1 MIFSKT
7 RVATVTAT
15 ALTLAAVSMPVFA
28 QNAAVVNGTAIPSAR
43 VDAMIASLP
52 QGAQSDSPQI
62 RQAIRDELINREVL
76 LQAATKDG
84 LTKDP
89 LIQQQMAIASQT
101 VVIRAYLEKYIAA
114 HPASDA
120 QLHAQYDEIAAKM
133 KAQSSGEEYHL
144 HHILV
149 DNEQQ
154 AKDLIA
160 KIKGGA
166 GFEDLAKQYSKD
178 PGSAKNGGDLP
189 WSPADAY
196 VPEFAKAAEA
206 LKQGQI
212 TDTPVHT
219 QFGWHIIR
227 LDGERAATAPALPP
241 FESVKSQLA
250 QEAQKQTVQDLESKL
265 RGQAKIQ

>member
-7 RVATVTAT
+7 RVATA
-15 ALTLAAVSMPVFA
+15 AAFTLVAVSMPAFA
-28 QNAAVVNGTAIPSAR
+28 QNAAIVNGTAIPSAR
-43 VDAMIASLP
+43 VDAMIQTLP
-52 QGAQSDSPQI
+52 EGSQSASPQLREI
-62 RQAIRDELINREVL
+62 IRDELINREVL
-76 LQAATKDG
+76 MQAATKDG

-89 LIQQQMAIASQT
+89 VVQQQMAIAAQT
-101 VVIRAYLEKYIAA
+101 VVIRAYLEKYVAT

-120 QLHAQYDEIAAKM
+120 ELHALYDSIAAKM
-133 KAQSSGEEYHL
+133 KAQSAGKEYHL

-166 GFEDLAKQYSKD
+166 NFEDLAKQFSKD
-178 PGSAKNGGDLP
+178 TGSAKNGGDLP
-189 WSPADAY
+189 WSPANAY

-206 LKQGQI
+206 LKDGQV

-227 LDGERAATAPALPP
+227 LDGERDAQAPALPP
-241 FESVKSQLA
+241 FDSVKSQLA
-250 QEAQKQTVQDLESKL
+250 QQAQKQQIEDLESKL